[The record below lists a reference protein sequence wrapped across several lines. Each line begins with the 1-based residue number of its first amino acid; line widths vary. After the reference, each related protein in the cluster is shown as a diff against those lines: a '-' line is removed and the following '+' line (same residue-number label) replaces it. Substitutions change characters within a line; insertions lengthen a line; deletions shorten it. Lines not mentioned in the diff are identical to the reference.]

1 MPIKAFPPMPPAQL
15 ERRVLLVLALGAVL
29 PPGAF
34 AQAAPFDLAALT
46 KLLAQVKNGEA
57 TFVETRTVA
66 MLDRTLESSGR
77 LSFAA
82 PDTFIRETLSPRRD
96 KVAVVGNQVT
106 LNVAGRTRTVAL
118 DSVPEAAVIM
128 EAIRGTLTGNR
139 QLLEKNFTASVSG
152 GPQRWTLELVPIDV
166 RLQGQVSSIR
176 VVGQQSYTRE
186 VTVLMPDGDKSVMRI
201 QQVPA
206 ASRPASAAS

>member
-1 MPIKAFPPMPPAQL
+1 MPIRAFQPMPPVQL
-15 ERRVLLVLALGAVL
+15 ERRALLVLAVAAAAPLHAL
-29 PPGAF
+29 

-46 KLLAQVKNGEA
+46 KLLAQVKSGEA

-128 EAIRGTLTGNR
+128 DAIRGVLTGNR
-139 QLLEKNFTASVSG
+139 QSLEKNFTATVSG

-186 VTVLMPDGDKSVMRI
+186 VTVTMPDGDKSVMRI